1 MLKQRRKPAWILFVL
16 IQAFLGSCIGIFA
29 LSGYQIERLPAAT
42 YINDINIGGLDF
54 QEASVVL
61 NDYNDLLMRK
71 GRVEI
76 AVNHDRY
83 TISYDQI
90 DGRMDVD
97 ETLDK
102 IFNELSG
109 NSINHLVVGEN
120 ARTVHEP
127 VVVFNTGKLS
137 AEIENIFSQYGREPV
152 SDSYRIENGR
162 LVYTPEISGIRA
174 DYTALE
180 RRITAHIH
188 SLSQEALVIEQDD
201 PEIFVAFSSDNGEDK
216 EAFKFIVSSAHIRLA
231 ETDRNEEEGILEG
244 LNGSTIPSGEMVQLS
259 KMLDL
264 SGLTLEGRQDLVN
277 RTATAVYQAFLPI
290 EGITPVNRRP
300 SEMVLPYSEPGL
312 EAVISGENGDLVLE
326 NSTGQTLMLLCE
338 IRDKSLHCYV
348 ISPENIP
355 SGVLVAHKKDVV
367 EPPVIYSVNSDLKK
381 GETRIV
387 TEGREGF
394 TIHVERVIG
403 NDRGT
408 LYTDRYDPVSRV
420 VEVGDSPLQKGSK

>member
-137 AEIENIFSQYGREPV
+137 AEIENIFSHMAESLLAIPTGLRMADWCTLQ
-152 SDSYRIENGR
+152 
-162 LVYTPEISGIRA
+162 ISGIRA

-244 LNGSTIPSGEMVQLS
+244 LNGSIIPSGEMVQLS

>member
-1 MLKQRRKPAWILFVL
+1 M
-16 IQAFLGSCIGIFA
+16 
-29 LSGYQIERLPAAT
+29 
-42 YINDINIGGLDF
+42 
-54 QEASVVL
+54 
-61 NDYNDLLMRK
+61 
-71 GRVEI
+71 
-76 AVNHDRY
+76 
-83 TISYDQI
+83 
-90 DGRMDVD
+90 
-97 ETLDK
+97 
-102 IFNELSG
+102 
-109 NSINHLVVGEN
+109 
-120 ARTVHEP
+120 
-127 VVVFNTGKLS
+127 
-137 AEIENIFSQYGREPV
+137 
-152 SDSYRIENGR
+152 
-162 LVYTPEISGIRA
+162 
-174 DYTALE
+174 
-180 RRITAHIH
+180 
-188 SLSQEALVIEQDD
+188 VIEQDD

-244 LNGSTIPSGEMVQLS
+244 LNGSIIPSGEMVQLS